1 MKFLAALL
9 IAPLLIA
16 ADLPSADSILQQSVE
31 RSGGAKAY
39 ANAKNAVMSGTVE
52 MVGHNLSG
60 PVIVYQAEKRS
71 YTAIELPGI
80 GKIEEGYD
88 GQTAW
93 EMNAL
98 QGARIKEGEEKAI
111 MERAANISPI
121 SNWRQFYTSVKT
133 LGTEDVDGKP
143 AWKIEMTPRQ
153 GKPEVFYFDK
163 GSLLLVRTTATV
175 NTPLGDIP
183 VDAAMSDY
191 RVING
196 IQTPFRMTQKAMNQT
211 LVMKF
216 DKVTYNAEIPAGT
229 FELPAAVKALAD
241 HPK

>member
-16 ADLPSADSILQQSVE
+16 ADLPSADTILQQSVE
-31 RSGGAKAY
+31 HSGGAKAY
-39 ANAKNAVMSGTVE
+39 ASAKNAVMSGTVE
-52 MVGHNLSG
+52 MVGHNISG
-60 PVIVYQAEKRS
+60 PVTIYQADKRS
-71 YTAIELPGI
+71 YTAIDLPGI

-98 QGARIKEGEEKAI
+98 QGPRIKDGEEKAL
-111 MERAANISPI
+111 MERTANISPI
-121 SNWRQFYTSVKT
+121 SNWREFYTSVKT

-163 GSLLLVRTTATV
+163 GSLLLVRTTATIT
-175 NTPLGDIP
+175 TPLGDIP
-183 VDAAMSDY
+183 VDAAMGDY
-191 RVING
+191 RVIDG
-196 IQTPFRMTQKAMNQT
+196 IQTPFRMVQKAMSQT

-216 DKVTYNAEIPAGT
+216 DKVKYNGEIPAGT
-229 FELPAAVKALAD
+229 FDLPAAVKALAD
-241 HPK
+241 RRK